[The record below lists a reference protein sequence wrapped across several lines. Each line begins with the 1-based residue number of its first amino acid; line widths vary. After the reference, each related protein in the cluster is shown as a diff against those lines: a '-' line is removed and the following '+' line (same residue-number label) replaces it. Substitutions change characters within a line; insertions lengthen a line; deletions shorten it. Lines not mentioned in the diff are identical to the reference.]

1 VHGPVV
7 EQRQDRAADVAA
19 PDAVA
24 SATESAAASHLVPSV
39 SVTASLSVHRSSSRS
54 IMN

>member
-19 PDAVA
+19 ADAVT
-24 SATESAAASHLVPSV
+24 SSAATAAHLMPPV
-39 SVTASLSVHRSSSRS
+39 SVAASLSVHLSFSFRS
-54 IMN
+54 IMK